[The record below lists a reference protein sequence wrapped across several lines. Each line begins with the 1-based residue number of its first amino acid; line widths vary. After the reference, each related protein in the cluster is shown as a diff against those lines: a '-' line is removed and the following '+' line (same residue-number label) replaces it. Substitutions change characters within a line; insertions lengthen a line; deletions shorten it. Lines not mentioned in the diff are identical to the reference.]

1 MITGIFF
8 ISLNLPCKVIGFK
21 TLDKNNTISVG
32 KKGEEKI
39 QDFLT
44 NKGFVILEKNYR
56 FGKKEIDLIALSPE
70 NDLVFVEVKYRKT
83 NFDENPAFTVNKKK
97 QHNIIS
103 AAHHYIQTS
112 DIRFRE
118 IRFDI
123 AAIIDLGHTLELK
136 YLENAFYPH

>member
-1 MITGIFF
+1 M
-8 ISLNLPCKVIGFK
+8 
-21 TLDKNNTISVG
+21 DKNTSISVG
-32 KKGEEKI
+32 KSGEKKI

-44 NKGFVILEKNYR
+44 KKGFVILEKNYR
-56 FGKKEIDLIALSPE
+56 FGKKEIDIIALSPE

-83 NFDENPAFTVNKKK
+83 NFDENPAFSVNKKK

-112 DIRFRE
+112 EVSFKS

-123 AAIIDLGHTLELK
+123 AAIIDLGHTVELN